1 MACNIGKITKKK
13 IIILSS
19 IGAGIAVTMYFFFT
33 ITNNPA
39 ILVAILPLLI
49 FAACPAMCAV
59 CGIKW
64 LKNRFSKNKQKND
77 LMVNTNDELNS
88 TLSWEK
94 HKKTDDISFTQKTQ
108 DSK

>member
-13 IIILSS
+13 IAILSS
-19 IGAGIAVTMYFFFT
+19 IGAGISVIMYFLFT
-33 ITNNPA
+33 TVNNPA

-88 TLSWEK
+88 TLSQEK
-94 HKKTDDISFTQKTQ
+94 HRNANDISFPQKTQ
-108 DSK
+108 D